1 MTHDVVRTV
10 FFGSGAFAVPILE
23 ALLAAPEVDIVG
35 VVSAPDRPV
44 GRRHEPIPT
53 PLAAHAAALGLPLL
67 RPSSIRDQTAID
79 AVASLR
85 ASLGVLADYGRIVP
99 PAVLDLPPRGILNVH
114 PSLLPRHRGATP
126 IPAAILAGDDTTG
139 VTIIRMDAG
148 LDTGPIVASEA
159 WPLDGTETAPE
170 LEARAAAVGG
180 ELLARILPRWLDGS
194 IAARPQDEDAASLT
208 RPLRREDGRLDPSRP
223 AAVLARQVRAYQPWP
238 GSYLETPGG
247 RLTVWRALAVPSEG
261 VDVPGRLAR
270 HGTRPALTTAA
281 GRLLLEEVQPSGGR
295 RMTGDAFLR
304 GRTLDP
310 IVLPGG

>member
-1 MTHDVVRTV
+1 MTGDPVRTV
-10 FFGSGAFAVPILE
+10 FFGSGPFAVPILE
-23 ALLAAPEVDIVG
+23 ALLSAPQVDVVA

-44 GRRHEPIPT
+44 GRRREPT
-53 PLAAHAAALGLPLL
+53 PTPVAAHAAALGLPVL
-67 RPSSIRDQTAID
+67 RPSRIRDESAIG

-85 ASLGVLADYGRIVP
+85 PALGVLADYGRIVP
-99 PAVLDLPPRGILNVH
+99 QAVLDLPRLGILNVH

-126 IPAAILAGDDTTG
+126 IPAAILAGDEATG

-148 LDTGPIVASEA
+148 LDTGPIVATEA

-170 LEARAAAVGG
+170 LEARAAATGA

-194 IAARPQDEDAASLT
+194 IVARPQAEEAATLT
-208 RPLRREDGRLDPSRP
+208 RPLRREDGRLDPAQP
-223 AAVLARQVRAYQPWP
+223 AAGLARQVRAFQPWP
-238 GSYLETPGG
+238 GSYLGTAGG
-247 RLTVWRALAVPSEG
+247 RLTVWRALSVPSEG
-261 VDVPGRLAR
+261 GDVPGRLVR
-270 HGTRPALTTAA
+270 HGIRPALTTAA

-310 IVLPGG
+310 IVLPDG